1 MSAGQ
6 FGQFEYVFQESDEDA
21 SFVPGD
27 DEDAPFVPGRKY
39 RYVLSKRKIHSV
51 LTCLGRFKVPGVRAS
66 PLGTIGGREA
76 LSLDRGFEKYGW
88 FRHDALTTY
97 IENHPV
103 ARQTYVEVVTADN
116 SDALTERIQ
125 DAAAVVDAEGIN
137 RDYLHP
143 RFQLGLGMEVVF
155 YKFDAPR
162 RKKYLDAVAMDF
174 QHHFERSMDDEAFDV
189 HEFVMVHCSKD
200 EIFENVDGF
209 GEDEFR
215 GLLQRWQAAKGEN
228 LEVVIQFRYAATEV
242 RTRTRR
248 QLLLVYFI
256 YLLTNHEQFQA

>member
-1 MSAGQ
+1 
-6 FGQFEYVFQESDEDA
+6 
-21 SFVPGD
+21 
-27 DEDAPFVPGRKY
+27 
-39 RYVLSKRKIHSV
+39 
-51 LTCLGRFKVPGVRAS
+51 
-66 PLGTIGGREA
+66 LGTIGGREA
-76 LSLDRGFEKYGW
+76 RSLDRGFEKYGW

-97 IENHPV
+97 VENHPV
-103 ARQTYVEVVTADN
+103 ARQTYYELVTEDN

-125 DAAAVVDAEGIN
+125 DAAAVVDADGN
-137 RDYLHP
+137 TMDLTDD
-143 RFQLGLGMEVVF
+143 FQLGPDMEVVF

-215 GLLQRWQAAKGEN
+215 VLLQRWQAAKGD
-228 LEVVIQFRYAATEV
+228 LEVVIPFQYATEEEV
-242 RTRTRR
+242 PTTTIVGV
-248 QLLLVYFI
+248 L
-256 YLLTNHEQFQA
+256 YLPPDES